1 VISDD
6 FILSEAIRLVDDG
19 VAVTFP
25 VNGVSMLPFIVGGS
39 EKVILERPEGCKRGS
54 VVLAKVET
62 GNYVIHRIVAIDGNH
77 VTLMGD
83 GNLSLREH
91 CNWAD
96 VRAKVVYVV
105 SAKGKKRSLETFW
118 RKCAAKL
125 WYILLPFRRYFLWFY
140 KRVKL

>member
-1 VISDD
+1 MISDD
-6 FILSEAIRLVDDG
+6 FIMSEAIRLVGDG

-25 VNGVSMLPFIVGGS
+25 VKGVSMLPFIVGGS
-39 EKVILERPEGCKRGS
+39 EKVILERPVNFKCGS

-62 GNYVIHRIVAIDGNH
+62 GNYVIHRIVALDGKH

-91 CNWAD
+91 CNVDD
-96 VRAKVVYVV
+96 VKAKVVYVV
-105 SAKGKKRSLETFW
+105 NAAGKKRSLEVLW
-118 RKCAAKL
+118 RRLAAKL
-125 WYILLPFRRYFLWFY
+125 WYILLPFRRYFLWIY